1 MSAIPSMSSPGVAEQ
16 VRALTDRLT
25 PTAPRLHYLAD
36 LLKPMLAVGEPED
49 RNAFYAA
56 GRLIGSTPAFARTV
70 VAAIARHGS
79 AEAWLKFR
87 RRPPA
92 MPVLNLPP
100 IASNLVGF
108 VYFANPVTAPGV
120 VRIGLSTNLERR
132 MRDLQVETGEEHRVV
147 RWFVGTT
154 VDEAVAQFA
163 LSGRRISGKWFA
175 TSENSQIPGFLP
187 IGLGAMREM
196 LGDEVQAGRA
206 Q

>member
-1 MSAIPSMSSPGVAEQ
+1 MSAIPSMSSPEVAEQ

-25 PTAPRLHYLAD
+25 PTAARLHYLAD
-36 LLKPMLAVGEPED
+36 LLKPMLAVGEPDD

-79 AEAWLKFR
+79 AEAWLRFR

-92 MPVLNLPP
+92 MPALKLPP
-100 IASNLVGF
+100 IAPNLVGF
-108 VYFANPVTAPGV
+108 VYFANPVTTPDV

-132 MRDLQVETGEEHRVV
+132 LRDLLVETGEEHRVA

-175 TSENSQIPGFLP
+175 TSENGQIPGFLP
-187 IGLGAMREM
+187 IGLGAMRAM
-196 LGDEVQAGRA
+196 LADGPEAGRA

>member
-1 MSAIPSMSSPGVAEQ
+1 MSDIPSMSSPEVAEQ

-25 PTAPRLHYLAD
+25 PTAARLDYLSD

-56 GRLIGSTPAFARTV
+56 SRLIGSTPAFARTV
-70 VAAIARHGS
+70 VGAVARHGS
-79 AEAWLKFR
+79 AASWLDFR
-87 RRPPA
+87 NRAPA
-92 MPVLNLPP
+92 LPALNLPP
-100 IASNLVGF
+100 IAPNLVGF
-108 VYFANPVTAPGV
+108 IYFANPVTAPDV

-132 MRDLQVETGEEHRVV
+132 LRDLLVETGEEHRVA

-163 LSGRRISGKWFA
+163 LSGRRISGKWFVTGEA
-175 TSENSQIPGFLP
+175 RQIPGFLP
-187 IGLGAMREM
+187 IGLAAMRNM
-196 LGDEVQAGRA
+196 LTDETQTGRA